1 MLTIGT
7 QYLITDKLGK
17 TYVATT
23 VRLTDTTITVTNYC
37 DQLNMYVSSIA
48 RHSMPRDWIVDYTC
62 LSDLIYGN
70 RFRFWQKNGHTF
82 DANLLSRDNYH
93 LHLNQTDPKNPL
105 MITTMPIFDVV
116 KFEML

>member
-7 QYLITDKLGK
+7 QYLINDKLGK

-37 DQLNMYVSSIA
+37 DQLNMYVSYIA
-48 RHSMPRDWIVDYTC
+48 RHSMPLDWIVDYTC

-70 RFRFWQKNGHTF
+70 RFRFWQKNGYTF
-82 DANLLSRDNYH
+82 DANLLSYDNYH
-93 LHLNQTDPKNPL
+93 LRLNQTDPKHPL

-116 KFEML
+116 KFEMI